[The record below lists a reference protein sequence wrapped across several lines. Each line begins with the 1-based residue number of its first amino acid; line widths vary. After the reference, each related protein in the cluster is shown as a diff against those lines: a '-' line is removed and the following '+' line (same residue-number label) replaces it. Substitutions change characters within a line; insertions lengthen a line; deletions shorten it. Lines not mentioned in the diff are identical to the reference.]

1 MALDL
6 EGRVLGVR
14 IGFVVKRFAIFL
26 TCLSESENCN
36 DMSLG
41 FSVVSWQS

>member
-14 IGFVVKRFAIFL
+14 IGFVVKRFAIFRTHL
-26 TCLSESENCN
+26 AETESEN
-36 DMSLG
+36 
-41 FSVVSWQS
+41 